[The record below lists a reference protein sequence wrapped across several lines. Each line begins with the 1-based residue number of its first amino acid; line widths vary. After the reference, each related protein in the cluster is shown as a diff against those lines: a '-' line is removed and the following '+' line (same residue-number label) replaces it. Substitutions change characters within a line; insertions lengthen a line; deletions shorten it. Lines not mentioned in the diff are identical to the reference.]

1 MSAYYLGAMRLVYM
15 LSAYLLREH
24 MLIVARQLLQTV
36 TKIIA
41 KTLYRRKGR
50 CIIQIMGSANG

>member
-1 MSAYYLGAMRLVYM
+1 MPACYGLVIATRAYVNSCASAVTNSYK
-15 LSAYLLREH
+15 
-24 MLIVARQLLQTV
+24 QLQTV